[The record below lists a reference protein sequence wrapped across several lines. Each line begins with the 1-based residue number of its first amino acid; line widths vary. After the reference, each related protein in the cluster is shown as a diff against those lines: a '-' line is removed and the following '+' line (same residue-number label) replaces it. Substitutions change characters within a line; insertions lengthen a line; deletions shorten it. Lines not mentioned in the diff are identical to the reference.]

1 MKGNREKCD
10 AEPLKGN
17 REAIKSDG
25 EELKGDG
32 KELKGNGDNCVL
44 IYLCIMSDMT
54 CVFYLDLT
62 RIATEN
68 EVFPFRVT
76 KRYL

>member
-44 IYLCIMSDMT
+44 IYLCIMSDMNIPLCILSRFNT
-54 CVFYLDLT
+54 YCY
-62 RIATEN
+62 R
-68 EVFPFRVT
+68 
-76 KRYL
+76 K